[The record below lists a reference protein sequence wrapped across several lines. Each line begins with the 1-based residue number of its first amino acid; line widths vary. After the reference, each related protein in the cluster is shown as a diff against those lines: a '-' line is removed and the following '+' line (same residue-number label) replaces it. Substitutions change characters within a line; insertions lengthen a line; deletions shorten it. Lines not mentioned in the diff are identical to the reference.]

1 VSTKFGRLLQ
11 SSKQATPFGGSGWRK
26 SKKNFFSVVSTT
38 ENPTTSTTHTGTTEE
53 EERKKLK
60 KRRRQKS
67 EKSKVEENSVSDNL
81 GFGSIS
87 SENLHGPGYTT
98 FEQKF
103 EAESGG
109 KIVRKFC
116 LKMVFASTLLIVLLR

>member
-11 SSKQATPFGGSGWRK
+11 SSKQATPFGGSGWGK
-26 SKKNFFSVVSTT
+26 SKIFFSVVSTT

-67 EKSKVEENSVSDNL
+67 EKSKDEENSVSDNL

-103 EAESGG
+103 ETESGE
-109 KIVRKFC
+109 KSVRKFC
-116 LKMVFASTLLIVLLR
+116 SKVVFASTVLIVLLR